1 MLERGAINSAVVILK
16 KLTRVMRILRLMRLV
31 RLFQQYLVRC
41 HSRPT
46 FCGMTNKIEKWQA
59 A

>member
-31 RLFQQYLVRC
+31 RLFQQYLVR
-41 HSRPT
+41 
-46 FCGMTNKIEKWQA
+46 
-59 A
+59 